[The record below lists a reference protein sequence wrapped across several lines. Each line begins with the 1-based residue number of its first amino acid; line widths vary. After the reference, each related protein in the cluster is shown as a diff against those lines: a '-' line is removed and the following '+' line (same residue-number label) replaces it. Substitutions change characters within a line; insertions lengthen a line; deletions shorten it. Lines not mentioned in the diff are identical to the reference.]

1 MSIQDAEK
9 NAINTLA
16 SFFNKKN
23 NKKFFW
29 GSASNNKKVLK
40 RIMIVAKH
48 LFPNLCDVV
57 IPKDT
62 IFVRTCKGNKSG
74 GGGCY
79 YEAFFNSTTTYCNLS
94 PLSNLNIQ
102 NRGSTKTNK
111 NDHVIFL
118 KTKKELKFFNFNV
131 ISQLIGVQVKM
142 GEEPGHKVGE
152 GRGFFG
158 ACCIIKDIENIC
170 NSLDYVGVVQCDI
183 ADAYYLKAEH
193 NDNED
198 LLPFSMQNNS
208 IPRQFANQLVI
219 QAIQEKKAFPIY
231 DDLDNFG
238 MVIGAMFPEF
248 NIHLKGQT
256 MQNLFDLVMSKEHDN
271 DIHLLSIKFS
281 QGLPEKGGI
290 EPLDEDIGLN
300 FLTDLLV
307 DSDVTNYI
315 HKHGNKIVHG
325 FKYSWDLDLL
335 CKNSYEDYFLI
346 NFNKYTI
353 NQNNN
358 DEWIGRNPNDPDP
371 SNFYINDTIRSRG
384 LRLFVDSSNNLI
396 YTALPYFSINEYN
409 QNTQKL
415 IEFTDFMVGSKQNV
429 VQFPAMALQPPSFTA
444 QTPTTFQPSVMQ
456 PSVNQPSVM
465 QPNVMQP
472 SVMQTSVMQPSVNQP
487 SGMQPSVN
495 QPSVMQTSVMH
506 AKPAYGGG
514 NKKKKKKKEL
524 KEKNKET
531 KKIQKRKN
539 IL

>member
-23 NKKFFW
+23 DKKFFW
-29 GSASNNKKVLK
+29 GRASNNKKVLK

-79 YEAFFNSTTTYCNLS
+79 YEAFFNSTTTFCNLS

-102 NRGSTKTNK
+102 NRGSTATNK

-142 GEEPGHKVGE
+142 GEEPGNKVGE

-198 LLPFSMQNNS
+198 LLPFSMKNNS

-231 DDLDNFG
+231 DNFG
-238 MVIGAMFPEF
+238 IVVGAMFPEF

-281 QGLPEKGGI
+281 QGSPEEGGI

-300 FLTDLLV
+300 FLTDLVV

-315 HKHGNKIVHG
+315 HKHGNQIVHG
-325 FKYSWDLDLL
+325 FKYSWDLDIL
-335 CKNSYEDYFLI
+335 CENMYENYFLI
-346 NFNKYTI
+346 NFNNVNNII

-429 VQFPAMALQPPSFTA
+429 VQFPAIALQTPSFTT
-444 QTPTTFQPSVMQ
+444 QTPTEFQHSVMQPSVMHPSVMQ
-456 PSVNQPSVM
+456 PSVMQSVMHPSVM
-465 QPNVMQP
+465 Q
-472 SVMQTSVMQPSVNQP
+472 S
-487 SGMQPSVN
+487 
-495 QPSVMQTSVMH
+495 SVMH
-506 AKPAYGGG
+506 AQPAYGGG
-514 NKKKKKKKEL
+514 NKKKKRTKRKKQRNKKNSKKKKRTL
-524 KEKNKET
+524 NH
-531 KKIQKRKN
+531 KKK
-539 IL
+539 